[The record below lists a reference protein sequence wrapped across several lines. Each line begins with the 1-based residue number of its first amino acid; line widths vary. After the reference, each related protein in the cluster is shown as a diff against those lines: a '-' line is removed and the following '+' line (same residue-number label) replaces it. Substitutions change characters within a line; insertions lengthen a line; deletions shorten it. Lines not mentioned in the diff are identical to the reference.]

1 MVQEKDSAAGPIS
14 RWFFT
19 TTQNAD
25 SSAISSVLPRP
36 AIRQTL
42 ISRSGST
49 AYHVVNQEGIGTG
62 RTARESG
69 KWMDIWYSCRAS

>member
-1 MVQEKDSAAGPIS
+1 MVREKSSAAGPIS
-14 RWFFT
+14 RPFFT
-19 TTQNAD
+19 ATQNAD

-42 ISRSGST
+42 ISGSGTT
-49 AYHVVNQEGIGTG
+49 AYHVIDQEGTGTE

-69 KWMDIWYSCRAS
+69 IRKWMDI